1 MSDVASNSRRD
12 IMLLVLGALLIA
24 CCVAMAHFAPTT
36 FQSAFLQMRVLTA
49 LGGAL
54 LGTALPGIIGLE
66 VRGIRAVGAV
76 SFVVLFFLFTPS
88 LSGAPQA
95 QTIIEAATSVAPAPV
110 PDVAPPPPIVEPKP
124 AAPSYVNSPVCQGD
138 NCNVQT
144 SYGTV
149 R

>member
-1 MSDVASNSRRD
+1 VAEGTSNSQRD

-24 CCVAMAHFAPTT
+24 CCVAIAHFAPGT
-36 FQSAFLQMRVLTA
+36 FQASFLQMRVLTA

-88 LSGAPQA
+88 LTAAPQ
-95 QTIIEAATSVAPAPV
+95 TSTHAATHAEPV
-110 PDVAPPPPIVEPKP
+110 VP
-124 AAPSYVNSPVCQGD
+124 AAPPSGEPEPEQKYVNSPSCIGD
-138 NCNVQT
+138 NCNIDT
-144 SYGTV
+144 SYDQSRGSA